1 MTALDTNVLVRLV
14 TADDPAQAERAAE
27 VFRSGRL
34 WVAKTV
40 LVETE
45 WVLRYGYGLD
55 QESIHG
61 TFHKVLGYGPLEVE
75 DRAAVL
81 RALDGFKAG
90 MDWADA
96 LHLASSGNAERFVTF
111 DRSLAARAGSLKTAP
126 PVELP

>member
-45 WVLRYGYGLD
+45 WVLRYSYGLD
-55 QESIHG
+55 PESIYG
-61 TFHKVLGYGPLEVE
+61 TFRKLLGYGPLEVE
-75 DRAAVL
+75 DRVAVL
-81 RALDGFKAG
+81 RALEWFEAG

-96 LHLASSGNAERFVTF
+96 LHLASSGAAERFVTF
-111 DRSLAARAGSLKTAP
+111 DRGLVAGAGDLGTAP
-126 PVELP
+126 RAELL